1 MRMTVVPAPLR
12 PSRRLLLL
20 SGALLGA
27 LGLEGCEPATG
38 DGEAEPEDPPPTL
51 SMEPM
56 QNHGS
61 TIPAHAVLSGL
72 TPIAPAGDRPFAA
85 LALVKRAYE
94 GAMAVLTPDQHGNE
108 PVPIDPGSTSV
119 VADDSAVRARVI
131 TSSRTDGGWR
141 STLLTSEDLTDW
153 EEIPLAQEVDLPAE
167 AAGGGLVASIQD
179 GARIGLW
186 EVADDGAVAP
196 LTPLEVPEGQQWRVQ
211 GLAREDGMIVL
222 LLEVVELRSDQ
233 ISDSSCTMVS
243 ADGGKSWSAPV
254 PVVED
259 ETDRLVESIWR
270 HGKQFV
276 VLGGTRVQPEWAGSR
291 SYWRPTSWVSD
302 DGKDFR
308 EVPVPLPRWGL
319 DGWTWGE
326 KGEVDAQTEMDMTDL
341 DWGAPVVLP
350 DGGAMHLAITYENIH
365 WIATRDAKG
374 TWTVSERRT
383 SFEDVIDEMVAMP
396 DSVVVAFPGT
406 VAGTRLEQDDLG
418 ADKWQSIW
426 GGVPLSP
433 SRRLVTDSGLCGTP
447 VSLLFQQ
454 STRELVVDEDDGSTE
469 VVTHR
474 GAWAFMVDGEEM
486 ATVEGLPEKA
496 WQRDSLALRALE
508 PGTVLLLGVEQD
520 EEGTNR
526 LRGHATVDGDWV
538 ESSLDVER
546 PRDIRSL
553 STIDGVHHLCVVT
566 LLEDGDRYH
575 LSPLVL
581 TSSDGVEWEELVS
594 PEAIDLPAE
603 GAELGARILGVEKV
617 GETIVGVGS
626 TVGEDSYYRA
636 ASFVLEGERW
646 KVLPLEGAGL
656 GSTITSLGRLG
667 EDVVVR
673 VWMAGLEGQGRI
685 DSQGAVTL
693 DDDSTE
699 DVRGRIIDLGKGL
712 LVAPGELLSSESGPG
727 YGPCV
732 WASRDGGASWGA
744 TVIPGSEGHRGT
756 VHLLLDGDDLVAL
769 TSPGGAVL
777 SHRIVDPRA
786 QLRAD

>member
-1 MRMTVVPAPLR
+1 MTVVPAPLR
-12 PSRRLLLL
+12 PSRRSLLL

-27 LGLEGCEPATG
+27 LGLAGCEPATG
-38 DGEAEPEDPPPTL
+38 DGETEPEDPPPTL

-141 STLLTSEDLTDW
+141 STLLTSENLTDW

-179 GARIGLW
+179 GARIELW

>member
-1 MRMTVVPAPLR
+1 MTVVPAPLR